1 MNDFTKAGKPRN
13 WKGQKSKIEELE
25 NELSLVKDSYV
36 KEIDRITL
44 QLNKN
49 KEVITQQAKLID
61 KYVGDLEAFQYSYE
75 KLAEKLRKLESRSLW
90 ERIVNKKIES

>member
-61 KYVGDLEAFQYSYE
+61 KYVSDLEAFQYNYE

-90 ERIVNKKIES
+90 ERIINKKVEL